1 MNKLKIFNKA
11 KNNKNTIKR
20 LTALLVSICMV
31 ASFPIANAYAH
42 ELGRV
47 GEAYDRHSY
56 EQELTEKGFPLFYAQ
71 ALAELK
77 LAHPT
82 WSFEPLLV
90 SEMEDDYTFDYII
103 KKETENPETN
113 LVYPSAEYS
122 AFFDSVSGPI
132 YDSGWYSASDDAVKY
147 FVDPRNFLNER
158 DIFQFEDVSYRD
170 RDYETGVDNVLKG
183 TFMKELTLEN
193 GLSVRDNILSI
204 GKRLSVSPIHIAAR
218 IRQEQGVGG
227 ESGMISGRC
236 GELLAHFYKNKV
248 YKTDDGILVNTPSYG
263 YTDSELRNY
272 NGYYNF
278 FNVGASGNGVFYLYL
293 NAMKRAK
300 AGTPALADEW
310 GGSPSWDSMYKSI
323 LGGAYSLKTTYV
335 DDYQNTLYLQKF
347 NVDPRS
353 SRNFWGQY
361 MQNVGAALSEGRK
374 AYESY
379 KEAGILES
387 EFVFLIPVYSDMPE
401 SPCKDPSGG
410 ASKYSAGEA
419 LFTYYTH
426 SDYPSLQNKYMR
438 ETRTSV
444 TADISSKIRI
454 QGYSV
459 HTYGTAHYEISIDG
473 GSFVNIGGY
482 PRADVRDQYS
492 EEYPRSYDINA
503 YLCYIDASAL
513 GVGTH
518 TAVIRAKTLEGSFCE
533 VGHVEITV
541 EGEEYDLDGDGNV
554 SSSDIYLLIRY
565 LSGHEVSFMSDP
577 DINRD
582 GKVNNR
588 DVIALFNVISEKNH
602 T

>member
-1 MNKLKIFNKA
+1 MNKLRIFKSKTTR
-11 KNNKNTIKR
+11 KNLGKR
-20 LTALLVSICMV
+20 ALALLLCAIVLCAPVST
-31 ASFPIANAYAH
+31 AYADT
-42 ELGRV
+42 
-47 GEAYDRHSY
+47 GESSSAVSY
-56 EQELTEKGFPLFYAQ
+56 ERKTYERELQEKGFPEYYQ
-71 ALAELK
+71 KKLAELK

-90 SEMEDDYTFDYII
+90 SGMEALYTFDYII
-103 KKETENPETN
+103 KKQTEDPAAN

-122 AFFDSVSGPI
+122 AFFDRANGPV
-132 YDSGWYSASDDAVKY
+132 YDSGWYSASDDAVRY

-158 DIFQFEDVSYRD
+158 DIFQFEDISYYE
-170 RDYETGVDNVLKG
+170 RDYATGVDNVLRG
-183 TFMKELTLEN
+183 TFMQSLTLEN
-193 GLSVRDNILSI
+193 GLSVRDNILNI
-204 GKRLSVSPIHIAAR
+204 GKRMSVSPVHIAAR

-248 YKTDDGILVNTPSYG
+248 YKTDDGTLVNTPSSG
-263 YTDSELRNY
+263 YTESELKSY

-310 GGSPSWDSMYKSI
+310 GGDPSWDNMYKSI

-361 MQNVGAALSEGRK
+361 MQNVGAALSEGRE
-374 AYESY
+374 AYDSY

-387 EFVFLIPVYSDMPE
+387 DFVFLIPVYSDMPD

-410 ASKYSAGEA
+410 GSKYSADNEI
-419 LFTYYTH
+419 FTYYTH
-426 SDYPSLQNKYMR
+426 SDYPALQNEYMR

-444 TADISSKIRI
+444 LADISSKIRI

-459 HTYGTAHYEISIDG
+459 HTYGTERYEISIDG

-482 PRADVRDQYS
+482 PRADVREKYADA
-492 EEYPRSYDINA
+492 YPRSYDVNA

-513 GVGTH
+513 GAGEH

-533 VGHVEITV
+533 VGYVDISIEGVEH
-541 EGEEYDLDGDGNV
+541 DLDGDGKVGISDV
-554 SSSDIYLLIRY
+554 SLLIRY
-565 LSGHEVSFMSDP
+565 LSGYDESMKADP

-588 DVIALFNVISEKNH
+588 DVIALFSFIGEKKQK
-602 T
+602 